1 MSSSSSP
8 CAACKLLRRKC
19 TQGCVFAPYF
29 PPDSPAK
36 FANVHRVF
44 GASNVSKIL
53 SDLPPHQRGDAV
65 TSLAYEAEARL
76 RDPVY
81 GCVSYIT
88 ILQCQVN
95 EIREQIATAR
105 KELAGYIGPAAF
117 GALVALPPQYHHPAA
132 AQYAGMHLGQQ
143 QMVQLQ
149 HHHQQQMAE
158 AQQMAAAAE
167 NARDQGVMTRQ
178 AAAYAQAAPGGG
190 AGATVAIVPHETGA
204 PYDGG
209 GFLLHQQPA
218 SQAQTAMA
226 LTYQMESSPPPSSS
240 GQSPAEEVS
249 HQQHTDGSD
258 EGSGGVAQP
267 A

>member
-53 SDLPPHQRGDAV
+53 SDLAPHQRGEAV
-65 TSLAYEAEARL
+65 ASLAYEADARL

-88 ILQCQVN
+88 LLQCRTAEVRD
-95 EIREQIATAR
+95 EIAAAR

-117 GALVALPPQYHHPAA
+117 APLVAAPQYHHHHSAA
-132 AQYAGMHLGQQ
+132 AQYVGVHLHPHHHHQQQQQ
-143 QMVQLQ
+143 QMLQL
-149 HHHQQQMAE
+149 HQQQMAE
-158 AQQMAAAAE
+158 AQQMAAAVE
-167 NARDQGVMTRQ
+167 VAREQGVMMRQ
-178 AAAYAQAAPGGG
+178 AAAYATGN
-190 AGATVAIVPHETGA
+190 GATVAVVPADA
-204 PYDGG
+204 PYDGR
-209 GFLLHQQPA
+209 FLLQQQA
-218 SQAQTAMA
+218 SQAQTAVA

-249 HQQHTDGSD
+249 THHHHTEGSD

-267 A
+267 T

>member
-53 SDLPPHQRGDAV
+53 SDLAPHQRGEAV
-65 TSLAYEAEARL
+65 ASLAYEADARL

-88 ILQCQVN
+88 LLQCRTAEVRD
-95 EIREQIATAR
+95 EIAAAR

-117 GALVALPPQYHHPAA
+117 APLVAAPQYHHHA
-132 AQYAGMHLGQQ
+132 AQYVLHPHHHQQ
-143 QMVQLQ
+143 QQHQMLQL
-149 HHHQQQMAE
+149 HQQQMAE
-158 AQQMAAAAE
+158 AQQMAAAVE
-167 NARDQGVMTRQ
+167 VAREQQGVMMRQQ
-178 AAAYAQAAPGGG
+178 AAAYATAGN
-190 AGATVAIVPHETGA
+190 GATVAVVLADA

-209 GFLLHQQPA
+209 FLLQQ
-218 SQAQTAMA
+218 QQQQQTAVA

-249 HQQHTDGSD
+249 THHQHTEGSD

>member
-95 EIREQIATAR
+95 EIREQMAAAR

-117 GALVALPPQYHHPAA
+117 GALVAAPPQYHHHPAAA
-132 AQYAGMHLGQQ
+132 AQYAGVHLGQQ

-149 HHHQQQMAE
+149 LQQHHHHQMAE

-167 NARDQGVMTRQ
+167 NAREQGVMMRQ
-178 AAAYAQAAPGGG
+178 AAAYSH
-190 AGATVAIVPHETGA
+190 AGATGALVPHDTGK

-218 SQAQTAMA
+218 SQQAQTAVA
-226 LTYQMESSPPPSSS
+226 LTYHMESSPPPSSS